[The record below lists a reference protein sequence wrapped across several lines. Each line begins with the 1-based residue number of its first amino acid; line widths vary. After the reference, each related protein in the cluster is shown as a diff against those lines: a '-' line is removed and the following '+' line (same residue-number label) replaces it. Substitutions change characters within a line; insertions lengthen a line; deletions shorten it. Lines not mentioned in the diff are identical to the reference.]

1 LLSKGQRNQKLNR
14 QGGIIFTY
22 EEKIEQLAEL
32 IRANDQFYV
41 LTGAGISTDSGVPD
55 FRSPGTG
62 LWEKVDPIAVSS
74 VDVLKN
80 DPRLFY
86 EAGFSRFSKIA
97 MAEPNEGHRVL
108 AQLEERGYLKGLV
121 TQNIDGLH
129 VKAGSKNVWEV
140 HGHLRSG
147 YCQGCK
153 KKYPFEELVQQV
165 ELKRIPPVC
174 HNCFS
179 VLRPEVVLFGDPMPA
194 FFFELQH
201 KLQKECN
208 FMLVVGSSL
217 VVYPVADLPR
227 LVRRI
232 AIINQQPTGYDQEA
246 EVVIHE
252 NSSKTLKDLLQILE
266 KSG

>member
-1 LLSKGQRNQKLNR
+1 MNYTEQV
-14 QGGIIFTY
+14 
-22 EEKIEQLAEL
+22 EQLAEL
-32 IRANDQFYV
+32 MKKYNNIYA

-74 VDVLKN
+74 VDVLYN
-80 DPRLFY
+80 NPRLFY
-86 EAGFSRFSKIA
+86 ESGFSRFAKISNA
-97 MAEPNEGHRVL
+97 RPNPGHRIL
-108 AQLEERGYLKGLV
+108 AELEGRGYLKGLI

-140 HGHLRSG
+140 HGHLRTG
-147 YCQGCK
+147 YCLGCK
-153 KKYPFEELVQQV
+153 KQYPFEELVQQV

-174 HNCFS
+174 HNCHS
-179 VLRPEVVLFGDPMPA
+179 MLRPDVVLFGDPMPL

-201 KLQKECN
+201 KIQMECD

-227 LVRRI
+227 LAKRL
-232 AIINQQPTGYDQEA
+232 AIINYQPTDYDHKA
-246 EVVIHE
+246 DLVVRESI
-252 NSSKTLKDLLQILE
+252 SKTLSDLMQVLN
-266 KSG
+266 GA

>member
-1 LLSKGQRNQKLNR
+1 MQNFSLGGGFALS
-14 QGGIIFTY
+14 Y
-22 EEKIEQLAEL
+22 EELITKLAEL
-32 IRANDQFYV
+32 IRTNQRFYV
-41 LTGAGISTDSGVPD
+41 LTGAGISTDSGIPD

-74 VDVLKN
+74 VEVLKN

-86 EAGFSRFSKIA
+86 EAGFSRFSKIT

-108 AQLEERGYLKGLV
+108 ARLEALGYLKGLV

-129 VKAGSKNVWEV
+129 VKAGSKQVWEV
-140 HGHLRSG
+140 HGHLRTG

-165 ELKRIPPVC
+165 ELKRIPPIC
-174 HNCFS
+174 HNCYS
-179 VLRPEVVLFGDPMPA
+179 VLRPEVVLFGDPMPT

-201 KLQKECN
+201 KLQSECD

-217 VVYPVADLPR
+217 IVYPVADLPR
-227 LVRRI
+227 LARKM
-232 AIINQQPTGYDQEA
+232 AIINQQPTSYDHQA
-246 EVVIHE
+246 EVVVRE
-252 NSSKTLKDLLQILE
+252 NSSKALSDLLHVLE
-266 KSG
+266 HQAG

>member
-1 LLSKGQRNQKLNR
+1 MNYQ
-14 QGGIIFTY
+14 
-22 EEKIEQLAEL
+22 EQLERLAAL
-32 IRANDQFYV
+32 IKKHENVYV
-41 LTGAGISTDSGVPD
+41 LTGAGISTDSGIPD

-74 VDVLKN
+74 VDVLHEN
-80 DPRLFY
+80 PRLFY
-86 EAGFSRFSKIA
+86 EAGFSRFAKISA
-97 MAEPNEGHRVL
+97 AEPNIGHKIL
-108 AQLEERGYLKGLV
+108 AQLEEKGFIKGLV

-140 HGHLRSG
+140 HGHLRTG
-147 YCQGCK
+147 YCLGCK

-174 HNCFS
+174 HNCYS
-179 VLRPEVVLFGDPMPA
+179 MLRPDVVLFGDPMPT

-201 KLQKECN
+201 RIQMECD

-227 LVRRI
+227 LVGTI
-232 AIINQQPTGYDQEA
+232 SIINRQPTDYDPKA
-246 EVVIHE
+246 EVVIRE
-252 NSSKTLKDLLQILE
+252 GISDVLSDLLQELE
-266 KSG
+266 

>member
-1 LLSKGQRNQKLNR
+1 MTYQEQIEKLA
-14 QGGIIFTY
+14 G
-22 EEKIEQLAEL
+22 L
-32 IRANDQFYV
+32 IKEHQHFYV
-41 LTGAGISTDSGVPD
+41 LTGAGVSTDSGIPD

-62 LWEKVDPIAVSS
+62 IWEKVDPIAVSS
-74 VDVLKN
+74 VEVLHN
-80 DPRLFY
+80 NPRLFY
-86 EAGFSRFSKIA
+86 EAGFSRFSKISQ
-97 MAEPNEGHRVL
+97 AEPNEGHYVL
-108 AQLEERGYLKGLV
+108 ADLEEKGYLKGLV

-147 YCQGCK
+147 YCTGCRK
-153 KKYPFEELVQQV
+153 RYPFEELVHQV

-179 VLRPEVVLFGDPMPA
+179 LLRPDVVLFGDPMPS
-194 FFFELQH
+194 FFFELQY
-201 KLQKECN
+201 KLQNECD

-227 LVRRI
+227 MAGKL
-232 AIINQQPTGYDQEA
+232 AIINQQPTEFDTRA

-252 NSSKTLKDLLQILE
+252 NSSKALKDLRASLE
-266 KSG
+266 EQ

>member
-1 LLSKGQRNQKLNR
+1 VSYTEQIQ
-14 QGGIIFTY
+14 
-22 EEKIEQLAEL
+22 QLADL
-32 IRANDQFYV
+32 IRENERFYV
-41 LTGAGISTDSGVPD
+41 LTGAGISTDSGIPD

-74 VDVLKN
+74 VDVLQN
-80 DPRLFY
+80 NPRLFY
-86 EAGFSRFSKIA
+86 EAGFSRFSKITL
-97 MAEPNEGHRVL
+97 AEPNEGHRVL
-108 AQLEERGYLKGLV
+108 AQLEAIGYIKGLV

-129 VKAGSKNVWEV
+129 VKAGSKKVWEV

-174 HNCFS
+174 HNCYS
-179 VLRPEVVLFGDPMPA
+179 VLRPEVVLFGDPMPN

-201 KLQKECN
+201 KMQYECD

-227 LVRRI
+227 LAKKM
-232 AIINQQPTGYDQEA
+232 AIINQQPTVFDQKA
-246 EVVIHE
+246 EVVVRE
-252 NSSKTLKDLLQILE
+252 NSSKALHDLLTVLN
-266 KSG
+266 KS